1 MSPENQELRDPPPPD
16 WRVSPGRRGP
26 QCAARGHGQ
35 PLEHQ
40 LCAGAAAETR
50 PRPQDVHMLMFR
62 TREAVTLRGERDFA
76 GATGSRVEM
85 SGDSGFSRGRV
96 VTGVLLR
103 RAGQW
108 SRARQRDKGRQALP
122 CPPAPQGCH
131 RARAVRAIGFVVEC
145 RCVTAETG
153 NSPRSCSRESS
164 VSCK

>member
-1 MSPENQELRDPPPPD
+1 MSPENQEPRDPPPSPD
-16 WRVSPGRRGP
+16 WCVSPGRRGP
-26 QCAARGHGQ
+26 RRAARGHGQ

-50 PRPQDVHMLMFR
+50 PRPQDVHMLMSR

-85 SGDSGFSRGRV
+85 SGDAGFSRGRV
-96 VTGVLLR
+96 GTGVLLR
-103 RAGQW
+103 RAGQ
-108 SRARQRDKGRQALP
+108 RDKGWQALP

-145 RCVTAETG
+145 RCVTAGTG
-153 NSPRSCSRESS
+153 NSHRSCSRESS